1 MMGNKILIITA
12 VMIMITLFQIAAL
25 KWLQQNIKHFGGD
38 PELVTLFG
46 YRHGHPEH
54 HQHG

>member
-46 YRHGHPEH
+46 YRHGHP
-54 HQHG
+54 